1 MTDSHV
7 TDTAVRTDTV
17 DVRSGVYHDS
27 VTLMQVSQQVRT
39 TPGVT
44 DALIGMG
51 TELNLGLMRDVGF
64 DVPASAGPNDL
75 VVALRGT
82 GQDALAAGL
91 ARLEEVFAELHARSR
106 ETGTAE
112 EVAPRTIGSAAERSG
127 ASLALISTPGQHAV
141 VDALDAVRSGLS
153 VMLFSDN
160 VSVEDE
166 IALKDAAAAADVLV
180 MGPDCGTAVVNGA
193 SLGFANVVRPGRFG
207 IVAASGTGAQ
217 QVMSLLDLAGE
228 GVSHVLGLGG
238 RDLSAEVGGRSARQA
253 LRALA
258 VDGATEHVVIVSK
271 PASPAVVEE
280 LDELAGSLGL
290 TVSWATLGRGLPDLT
305 AATEAALAAAGAQV
319 PEWPWWAATEPRPAG
334 EPARGDSLRGLYCGG
349 PLADEAM
356 LSAEEALGPVSSN
369 IPLEGSPKVSGQG
382 ALAGHTVI
390 DFGDDAL
397 TRGRA
402 HPMIDPT
409 LRLEKVREQG
419 ADASCGVLLV
429 DLVLGHGSHPDPAG
443 ELAEAISVARAEA
456 FGQGRYLPV
465 VVALVGTESDPQ
477 GLTSCAHALSA
488 AGANVFT
495 SHAQAV
501 RTALRLLGRA

>member
-1 MTDSHV
+1 M
-7 TDTAVRTDTV
+7 TDTV

-39 TPGVT
+39 VRGIT

-51 TELNLGLMRDVGF
+51 TELNLGLLRDVGF
-64 DVPASAGPNDL
+64 EVPAGAGPNDL
-75 VVALRGT
+75 VVALRG
-82 GQDALAAGL
+82 GDEDALAGGL
-91 ARLEEVFAELHARSR
+91 ARLEEVFAELQARSR
-106 ETGTAE
+106 EAGTAAQ
-112 EVAPRTIGSAAERSG
+112 VAPRTIGSAAARCG
-127 ASLALISTPGQHAV
+127 ATLALVSTPGRHAV

-160 VSVEDE
+160 ISVEDE

-193 SLGFANVVRPGRFG
+193 SLGFANVTAPGRFG

-217 QVMSLLDLAGE
+217 QVMCLLDLAGE

-238 RDLSAEVGGRSARQA
+238 RDLSAQVGGRSARQA

-258 VDGATEHVVIVSK
+258 ADGTTEHVVIVSK
-271 PASPAVVEE
+271 PASPQVVEE
-280 LDELAGSLGL
+280 LTALARALDL
-290 TVSWATLGRGLPDLT
+290 PVSWATLGRGLPDLT
-305 AATEAALAAAGAQV
+305 TATQAALSAAGAQV
-319 PEWPWWAATEPRPAG
+319 PHFAWWGATEPRPAG
-334 EPARGDSLRGLYCGG
+334 PLERGGSLRGLYCGG
-349 PLADEAM
+349 TLADEAM
-356 LSAEEALGPVSSN
+356 LLAEEALGPISSN
-369 IPLEGSPKVSGQG
+369 VPLEGSPRVCGQDP
-382 ALAGHTVI
+382 LTGHAVI
-390 DFGDDAL
+390 DFGDDEL

-409 LRLEKVREQG
+409 LRLAKIGEQG
-419 ADASCGVLLV
+419 ADPTCGVLLL

-443 ELAEAISVARAEA
+443 ELAGAISAARGQA
-456 FGQGRYLPV
+456 FDQGRHLPV
-465 VVALVGTESDPQ
+465 VVGLVGTRSDPQ

-501 RTALRLLGRA
+501 RTALQLLGQR